1 MLRTDTEED
10 KDEASSSYSCNENKV
25 KGILMQGRQPLKRKL
40 LAYIQGEEGCQIS
53 C

>member
-10 KDEASSSYSCNENKV
+10 KDEASSSSCNENKV
-25 KGILMQGRQPLKRKL
+25 KGILMQERQPLKRKL
-40 LAYIQGEEGCQIS
+40 LAYIQGKEGCQIS